1 MRNDRR
7 KCFKSRF
14 FEGLAWCVPTML
26 LFFYVIYVFFME
38 LAK

>member
-14 FEGLAWCVPTML
+14 FEGLAWCVPAML

>member
-14 FEGLAWCVPTML
+14 FEGLAWCVPTMA